1 MGLKRDGEER
11 EEKQSWGREVGR
23 GMLSKDRR
31 QAVRWALSAAA
42 SACCTQPRVLR
53 SRAQLVP
60 GRLFV
65 WS

>member
-11 EEKQSWGREVGR
+11 EEKQSWDREVGR

-42 SACCTQPRVLR
+42 SACCTQP
-53 SRAQLVP
+53 
-60 GRLFV
+60 
-65 WS
+65 